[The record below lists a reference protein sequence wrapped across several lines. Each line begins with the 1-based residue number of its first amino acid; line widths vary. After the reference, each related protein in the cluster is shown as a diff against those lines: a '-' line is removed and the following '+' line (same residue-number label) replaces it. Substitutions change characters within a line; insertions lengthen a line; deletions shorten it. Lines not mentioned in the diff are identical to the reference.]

1 MQKKIS
7 IFGLI
12 FVLFISLLEST
23 AHLVKGCLGAGILGM
38 HEAYMYGGIW
48 TSLGVT
54 ATIGFLVPYCMLA
67 SLLVYFILVL
77 VLLIILG
84 LVFINFS

>member
-1 MQKKIS
+1 M
-7 IFGLI
+7 
-12 FVLFISLLEST
+12 
-23 AHLVKGCLGAGILGM
+23 KGCLGAGILGM